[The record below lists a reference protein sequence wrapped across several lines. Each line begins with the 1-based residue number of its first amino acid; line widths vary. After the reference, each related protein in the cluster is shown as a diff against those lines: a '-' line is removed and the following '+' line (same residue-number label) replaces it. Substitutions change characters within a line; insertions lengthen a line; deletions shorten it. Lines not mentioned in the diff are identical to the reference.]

1 MIAED
6 VARRFERRPGYD
18 LIDYS
23 PVALPLYRLTVD
35 AVTMVHREIPPIK
48 EFVMRSLA
56 AGLTAPTQIAGF
68 LGLDQSIIDA
78 TLDQLQSD
86 KYVHNP
92 IDDGE
97 DIRLTDRGVDV
108 LSKTKESS
116 PEDEMLVF
124 LYDRLLLKPVR
135 LPPEELLVPAHIDP
149 LRVVEI
155 RPYPAEGP
163 DIAELS
169 LADVLQVLE
178 QQAGGRAAF
187 GRDLLRL
194 KRIVRRVRLFRPG
207 VALVFKK
214 LRSSEIL
221 VEFAVDDVRHEGLSH
236 AFAERGGPKK
246 MGFIKAIDE
255 SSTAA
260 DLRRYLGTEVQRLLP
275 DAAALDEKRLGVSV
289 ARMKLQTA
297 IVLEERKGFSASEG
311 GPEPESIRLARSR
324 LEEAERDLTAFPA
337 RPVAAFE
344 IPEMLALALKKAT
357 KLLMISSRK
366 VDRSVIE
373 PSFLKRLEVLLQ
385 DGCNVVICVTD
396 TVPTESDGPAVDLE
410 RLRSRY
416 PRLSLRTE
424 KKSGFFHLICDD
436 DFALVSN
443 RPFLGNLNRVRTFH
457 HVVGYLLQRE
467 DLVRA
472 FRDKVRPNGMSA
484 RVGAKAPGR
493 VR

>member
-35 AVTMVHREIPPIK
+35 AVTMVHRDIPPIK
-48 EFVMRSLA
+48 EFVMRSFA
-56 AGLTAPTQIAGF
+56 AGLSAPTQIAGF
-68 LGLDQSIIDA
+68 LGLDQSVVDG
-78 TLDQLQSD
+78 TLDQLRTD

-92 IDDGE
+92 VDESDE
-97 DIRLTDRGVDV
+97 IRPTDRGVDV

-116 PEDEMLVF
+116 PQDEMLVF
-124 LYDRLLLKPVR
+124 LYDRLLSRPLR
-135 LPPEELLVPAHIDP
+135 LSPEELLVPAHVDP
-149 LRVVEI
+149 QRMVEI
-155 RPYPAEGP
+155 RPYPGEGP

-169 LADVLQVLE
+169 IPDVLQVLE

-194 KRIVRRVRLFRPG
+194 KRVVRRVRLFRPG

-221 VEFAVDDVRHEGLSH
+221 VEFVVNDVRHEGLSH

-260 DLRRYLGTEVQRLLP
+260 DLRRYLGAEVQRLLP
-275 DAAALDEKRLGVSV
+275 DTAALDEKRLAVSV

-297 IVLEERKGFSASEG
+297 VGIEERRSSPVTEG
-311 GPEPESIRLARSR
+311 APEPESIRLARTR
-324 LEEAERDLTAFPA
+324 LEEAESDLSAFPA
-337 RPVAAFE
+337 RPVAPFE
-344 IPEMLALALKKAT
+344 IPEMLDLAFKRAA
-357 KLLMISSRK
+357 KLLMISSK
-366 VDRSVIE
+366 NLDRSVIDA
-373 PSFLKRLEVLLQ
+373 SFLKTLDVLLQ
-385 DGCNVVICVTD
+385 GGCAVVISVTD
-396 TVPTESDGPAVDLE
+396 ALSNEPDGPAVDLE
-410 RLRSRY
+410 RLRNRY
-416 PRLSLRTE
+416 PRLDLRVE
-424 KKSGFFHLICDD
+424 KKSGFFHLVCND

-443 RPFLGNLNRVRTFH
+443 RPFLGNVNKVRTFH
-457 HVVGYLLQRE
+457 HIVGYLLQRP
-467 DLVRA
+467 DLVVA
-472 FRDKVRPNGMSA
+472 FCNRVRPTPVA
-484 RVGAKAPGR
+484 PRAAAKTPGR
-493 VR
+493 AR